1 MTVQRNSREMRLG
14 AHDAASGPSGAE
26 LIAPGGELA
35 NKVEKVVVVWV
46 APGFDAQQRDGA
58 VGGFLAVGVEVTRA
72 WVEEGE

>member
-1 MTVQRNSREMRLG
+1 V
-14 AHDAASGPSGAE
+14 E